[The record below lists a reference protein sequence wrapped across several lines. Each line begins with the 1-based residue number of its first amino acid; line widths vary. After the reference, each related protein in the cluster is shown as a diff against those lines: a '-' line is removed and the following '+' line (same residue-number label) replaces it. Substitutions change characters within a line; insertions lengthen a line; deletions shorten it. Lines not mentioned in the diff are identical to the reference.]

1 MNNIGIFGEV
11 LFDRF
16 PDGLWLMGGAPFN
29 VAWHLQAFAAS
40 PLFISRIGADEAA
53 TPLCTAMRQWGLST
67 EGLQIDVEH
76 PTGQVEVS
84 FSNGQPVYAILDQQ
98 AYDFIDAD
106 ELPEQPLDILY
117 YGSLALRNPVSRMA
131 LTALQTRGAAKLF
144 MDVNLRVPWWDR
156 ASLDSRM
163 AAADWLKLNDEELAQ
178 LQPGATSQESAM
190 RVLKQ
195 QYQLEAIV
203 VTCGSNGALAI
214 GPDSQLLSVG
224 PPLAVTEVDTVG
236 AGDAFAAVLLLG
248 IQRGWDLQ
256 LSLQRAQQFAAAVVG
271 QRGATVQDKGFYQE
285 FISDWRLEIEPQ
297 FL

>member
-1 MNNIGIFGEV
+1 
-11 LFDRF
+11 
-16 PDGLWLMGGAPFN
+16 
-29 VAWHLQAFAAS
+29 
-40 PLFISRIGADEAA
+40 
-53 TPLCTAMRQWGLST
+53 
-67 EGLQIDVEH
+67 
-76 PTGQVEVS
+76 
-84 FSNGQPVYAILDQQ
+84 
-98 AYDFIDAD
+98 
-106 ELPEQPLDILY
+106 
-117 YGSLALRNPVSRMA
+117 MA